1 MNDELSRKI
10 MKQFLGWKAKTYSY
24 LKDNKAKW
32 QNDNDKKAKGT
43 KECVIK
49 RKIKFQNYKNCSE
62 ASQVEKKIND
72 LGKN

>member
-10 MKQFLGWKAKTYSY
+10 MKQFLGWIAKTYSY
-24 LKDNKAKW
+24 LKDN
-32 QNDNDKKAKGT
+32 NDNGKKAKGT
-43 KECVIK
+43 KVCVIK
-49 RKIKFQNYKNCSE
+49 RKIKFQDYENCLE